1 MSTTLSSINCKSALI
16 NPESWEGLLIFN
28 KASKLH
34 NESNSSMQGSG
45 GLDPGLI
52 RMYFVSTCIRYDR

>member
-1 MSTTLSSINCKSALI
+1 MSTTLFSINCKSPLI
-16 NPESWEGLLIFN
+16 SPESWEGLLIFN

-34 NESNSSMQGSG
+34 ESNSSIQGSG

-52 RMYFVSTCIRYDR
+52 RMYFVSACIRYDR

>member
-1 MSTTLSSINCKSALI
+1 MSTTLFSINCKSPLI

-34 NESNSSMQGSG
+34 NELKSSMQGSG

-52 RMYFVSTCIRYDR
+52 RMYFVPACIRYDH